1 MWPGRVRNA
10 GCVRGLFLNREKAA
24 ECKTLTLELKTHE
37 AHKEQAHK
45 VRSGPTIAT
54 RGPNP
59 TSPCPAALVPF
70 ALNPVSAQIK
80 RDMDNDRYRLDS
92 LKNELR
98 DLDEQARARAPLLP
112 VAVSAT
118 DPFG

>member
-1 MWPGRVRNA
+1 MV
-10 GCVRGLFLNREKAA
+10 
-24 ECKTLTLELKTHE
+24 
-37 AHKEQAHK
+37 
-45 VRSGPTIAT
+45 AT
-54 RGPNP
+54 RRPNP